1 MKNTILILWP
11 LPIWLMVAKKVLV
24 EQKTSIDDC
33 EIVPAGKNLILEKLT
48 NIQKRPTCKNIKTI
62 NILIPH
68 ITKEESGKIKKNL
81 QELTRNGHIRINWFT
96 SASENGIGKICE
108 GIVRVEHH
116 CDANSEALE
125 SDLASNLDRNSKIQK
140 PLTYEDF
147 LRYKIT
153 RSFLGDANGRFDS
166 NQLAEG
172 IKDLSLTK
180 KEFLQKHKNSL
191 INYTKS
197 YPAIEGRSLLITNL
211 KKELHRLAKAD
222 DISVLLLGET
232 GTGKEAIAFF
242 MHDLGPRREKPYG
255 TINCAGFHEELLHST
270 LFGHKKGSFT
280 GATSNHPGLLKSLD
294 GGTIFLDELP
304 DMPIKVQ
311 AMFLRFLEDGT
322 FIPLGGTYEDEQYA
336 DIRVI
341 GAAQPDLLKQKFRD
355 KLFRNDLYFRIAEKT
370 LIIPPLRE
378 LKDDFL
384 HLVTHLSYK
393 MGQDLRRERY
403 HTIDFFTSN
412 EDYFNKYAWPGN
424 VRELAGYIKRRL
436 RLGPSE
442 EENIL
447 SDLNDLNRYESTL
460 KHDMATPVKVER
472 VFDTLTNVP
481 VSFREISE
489 ASDIFTHKQIVEKYI
504 NHVYTQLSA
513 HGLSKAKIC
522 RKLGI
527 ANQKTLNDYLQKH
540 L

>member
-11 LPIWLMVAKKVLV
+11 LPTWLLVAKKVLE

-33 EIVPAGKNLILEKLT
+33 EIIPAGKNLILGKLT
-48 NIQKRPTCKNIKTI
+48 SIKKRPTYNNIKTI

-68 ITKEESGKIKKNL
+68 IAKEESGEIKKIL
-81 QELTRNGHIRINWFT
+81 QELTINGHTRINWFT
-96 SASENGIGKICE
+96 SANENGIGKICE
-108 GIVRVEHH
+108 VIPGVEHH
-116 CDANSEALE
+116 CDAPSKAQE
-125 SDLASNLDRNSKIQK
+125 SDLSSNLDRDSKSQK

-166 NQLAEG
+166 NQLTEG
-172 IKDLSLTK
+172 VKDLSLTK
-180 KEFLQKHKNSL
+180 KAFLQKHKNSL
-191 INYTKS
+191 TNYTKS
-197 YPAIEGRSLLITNL
+197 YPAVEGRSPLITNL

-222 DISVLLLGET
+222 DISVLLSGET

-242 MHDLGPRREKPYG
+242 LHDLGPRREKPYG

-270 LFGHKKGSFT
+270 LFGHKKGAFT

-322 FIPLGGTYEDEQYA
+322 FIPLGGTHEDEQYA

-341 GAAQPDLLKQKFRD
+341 GAAQPDLLKHKFRNNQ
-355 KLFRNDLYFRIAEKT
+355 FRKDLYFRIAEKK
-370 LIIPPLRE
+370 LIVPPLRQ
-378 LKDDFL
+378 LKGDFL
-384 HLVTHLSYK
+384 YLVTHLAYK
-393 MGQDLRRERY
+393 IGREDRGDRY
-403 HTIDFFTSN
+403 DTISFFTSHTDSFLKH
-412 EDYFNKYAWPGN
+412 EWPGN

-436 RLGPSE
+436 RLGQAE
-442 EENIL
+442 EKIILKDIDEANGLFGQALAKPTKEEINSNI
-447 SDLNDLNRYESTL
+447 SPGTS
-460 KHDMATPVKVER
+460 
-472 VFDTLTNVP
+472 
-481 VSFREISE
+481 VSFGKIDESNTIY
-489 ASDIFTHKQIVEKYI
+489 THKQIVEKYI
-504 NHVYTQLSA
+504 NHVYNQFSER
-513 HGLSKAKIC
+513 GLSKAKIC

-527 ANQKTLNDYLQKH
+527 ANQQTLNKYLRN
-540 L
+540 